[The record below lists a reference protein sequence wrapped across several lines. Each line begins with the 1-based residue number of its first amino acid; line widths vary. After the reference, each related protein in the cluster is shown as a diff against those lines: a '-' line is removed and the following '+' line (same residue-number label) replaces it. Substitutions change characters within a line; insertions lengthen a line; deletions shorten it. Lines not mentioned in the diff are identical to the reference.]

1 MVERLLNEQ
10 VAGQVKQIFERLNH
24 PVHVLLFSSQSACET
39 CEDTQ
44 QLLTEVITI
53 SDKLSLE
60 VLDLGK
66 NQETASKYRVDKAP
80 GIVLLGKDGNHLVD
94 YGVRLFG
101 IPSGHEF
108 STLIHDLILVSGRD
122 SQLSPKTREYLSGL
136 KEPVH
141 LQVFVTPT

>member
-1 MVERLLNEQ
+1 MADRLLNDQ
-10 VAGQVKQIFERLNH
+10 VAGQVKQVFERLNH
-24 PVHVLLFSSQSACET
+24 PVHVILFGSQSACEY

-44 QLLTEVITI
+44 QLLTEVTDL
-53 SDKLSLE
+53 SEKLSLE
-60 VLDLGK
+60 ILDLEK
-66 NQETASKYRVDKAP
+66 DRETASKYRVDKAP
-80 GIVLLGKDGNHLVD
+80 GFVLLGKDSEKLVD

-122 SQLSPKTREYLSGL
+122 SQLNPNTREYLAGL